1 MQSARAV
8 RFSRRLKNI
17 GVIIIDEEHDGSY
30 FSESNPRYDTQEVA
44 GSGALTTIARLFLG
58 SATPSLKTYYNA
70 SKGKINLIEL
80 KNRINNR
87 PLPQVD
93 IVDMA
98 AEVRAG
104 NKELFFK
111 TAQGRTEKDG

>member
-1 MQSARAV
+1 M
-8 RFSRRLKNI
+8 
-17 GVIIIDEEHDGSY
+17 IIIDEEHDGSY

-44 GSGALTTIARLFLG
+44 EFRRAYNDCALVLG

-104 NKELFFK
+104 NKELFQDSSRKNCKRRLKRGIRRFCF
-111 TAQGRTEKDG
+111 